1 MRNLILVTASAL
13 ALSTAGIAVAHG
25 FGGRTIASAS
35 ATFTATTANNLETVS
50 CTGSDGD
57 AYAATRASYS
67 GTAVDSSDPSLN
79 GPLTFDATS
88 LINTTT
94 NYGTVS
100 GRIQVGSGDSETD
113 AQFTG
118 VYANGTVVGLAQ
130 GRDHSSSQL
139 VANISAG
146 FSATGG
152 FTSGLVGGGTSPGYA
167 VKLAQGQC
175 TSTPS
180 QQPDKVRRSAQSR
193 PFPRPRSRSP
203 VSPVPSAQA
212 RHHSSRTSTSVT
224 GLRSTAPSRT
234 VRRRSTTSRLAA
246 AMATTTAR
254 AETASGT
261 APTMTT
267 TAIATALPA
276 RPRAWAT
283 SATSSP
289 HTSKHPAPQRNQG
302 NRKAPRPQSGRFSFP
317 VRVKSWCAYGPE
329 IAAIVSVL
337 V

>member
-180 QQPDKVRRSAQSR
+180 QQPDKVKAIGAVSA
-193 PFPRPRSRSP
+193 
-203 VSPVPSAQA
+203 VSSTSITVAGVTCAVGTSQA
-212 RHHSSRTSTSVT
+212 SLVSNVHVGDRVAIDCTVANGATTLDNLSTGGGHGDDNSQGGNSQRHGSDDDDNGNSNGTTSTTPSV
-224 GLRSTAPSRT
+224 GHF
-234 VRRRSTTSRLAA
+234 
-246 AMATTTAR
+246 
-254 AETASGT
+254 GHFK
-261 APTMTT
+261 
-267 TAIATALPA
+267 PA
-276 RPRAWAT
+276 
-283 SATSSP
+283 
-289 HTSKHPAPQRNQG
+289 TSKHPAPQRNQG
-302 NRKAPRPQSGRFSFP
+302 KGKRPGRNRGAFLFLS
-317 VRVKSWCAYGPE
+317 E
-329 IAAIVSVL
+329 
-337 V
+337 